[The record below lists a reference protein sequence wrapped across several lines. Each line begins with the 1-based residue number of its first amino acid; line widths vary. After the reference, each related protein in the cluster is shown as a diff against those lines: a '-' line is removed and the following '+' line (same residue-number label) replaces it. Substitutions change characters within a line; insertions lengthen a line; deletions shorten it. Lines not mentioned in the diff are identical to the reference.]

1 MVAPSRSSPIRQC
14 IFPYGAGSI
23 VKHILGRPTA
33 MFKRKPCRMFE
44 FIGSSNLS
52 LVQMKPNEPSIT
64 PATAIGVSSSILDLI
79 SIMTW
84 RNESWR
90 WICPSLCFKID
101 RKKLLFITWF
111 PWASLRNFTTLF
123 ALFTCKRWRP
133 ASDRIQRLRQT
144 LGGSSWCPP
153 RQLRSCRT
161 SLLKKAS
168 EQKTQTLPISVHL
181 CQEISTS
188 SLHEF
193 ASQVAWARCTGPKR
207 GKWDEARYGS
217 IPKYLRRSI
226 TNGQMA
232 KKKLECGMPQ
242 RKGDCWYKLVNKAD
256 ASRYMLSSHRLRLLQ
271 HQPPVQH
278 ANSKPSASKI
288 CMQQIEENALHGSDV
303 SSKMCKHDNLRS
315 VIACRMKQKK
325 THRNL
330 HIIYLYHSTVQI
342 QIMQRKCS
350 QTSGWPAWTGAE
362 TNGMSC
368 RSDLS
373 WSLTCSNDSKLIVL
387 LRGEQC
393 RRRHGSKRHQLV
405 EVNFASDVQM
415 TYNWLIYCSS
425 YSCIS

>member
-14 IFPYGAGSI
+14 IFPNGAGSI

-52 LVQMKPNEPSIT
+52 LVQMKPNEPSLT

-123 ALFTCKRWRP
+123 AWFTCKRWRP

-168 EQKTQTLPISVHL
+168 EQKTRTLPISVHL

-207 GKWDEARYGS
+207 GSEMKPDMAPFPSISGAVSQMVKW
-217 IPKYLRRSI
+217 PKKSWNAECHKEKEI
-226 TNGQMA
+226 VDTNLSTRQ
-232 KKKLECGMPQ
+232 MPQ
-242 RKGDCWYKLVNKAD
+242 DTC
-256 ASRYMLSSHRLRLLQ
+256 
-271 HQPPVQH
+271 
-278 ANSKPSASKI
+278 
-288 CMQQIEENALHGSDV
+288 
-303 SSKMCKHDNLRS
+303 
-315 VIACRMKQKK
+315 CR
-325 THRNL
+325 
-330 HIIYLYHSTVQI
+330 
-342 QIMQRKCS
+342 
-350 QTSGWPAWTGAE
+350 A
-362 TNGMSC
+362 
-368 RSDLS
+368 
-373 WSLTCSNDSKLIVL
+373 IV
-387 LRGEQC
+387 C
-393 RRRHGSKRHQLV
+393 
-405 EVNFASDVQM
+405 A
-415 TYNWLIYCSS
+415 CSS
-425 YSCIS
+425 ISHLSNMQTRNHRISKQDLHAANCWECSAW